1 MTDATSIASSALDAY
16 TTKIEVTAHNVANTN
31 TENFK
36 PSQVTQQETQSGGVN
51 AAVRPTDDQVD
62 ISREAVEMLSTVNGY
77 KANLQ
82 VIKTDTEMTQS
93 MLDII
98 S

>member
-36 PSQVTQQETQSGGVN
+36 PTRVTLQETQSGGVS

-82 VIKTDTEMTQS
+82 AIKTDTEMAQS

>member
-16 TTKIEVTAHNVANTN
+16 STKIEVTSHNVANTN

-36 PSQVTQQETQSGGVN
+36 PSQVTLQETHSGGVS

-82 VIKTDTEMTQS
+82 AIKTDTEMTQS